1 MCNEFFEVVVF
12 TASTKLY
19 ADVVLDHIDPERK
32 LIQHRLYRD
41 SCITTRDNVCIK
53 DLRIFANRDLKDL
66 VIVDN
71 AVYSFGAQLS
81 NGVPICPFKDD
92 KEDKEF
98 LYLMHYLEKMKDYD
112 DMRELNKETFRMED
126 VARFDL
132 GPCMH
137 LYNMDEC
144 TAISDDEYSDTQS
157 NADEESKS
165 ISEFTHNIAV
175 DMENDLTPTTRAREQ
190 HLPHS
195 AHRLSLNSHGSPL
208 LNLNSST

>member
-1 MCNEFFEVVVF
+1 M
-12 TASTKLY
+12 
-19 ADVVLDHIDPERK
+19 
-32 LIQHRLYRD
+32 
-41 SCITTRDNVCIK
+41 CIK
-53 DLRIFANRDLKDL
+53 DLRIFKNRDLKDII
-66 VIVDN
+66 IVDN

-98 LYLMHYLEKMKDYD
+98 LYLMHYLSKMKDYE
-112 DMRELNKETFRMED
+112 DMRELNKEAFRMEE

-157 NADEESKS
+157 NDDEESKS
-165 ISEFTHNIAV
+165 TSEFT
-175 DMENDLTPTTRAREQ
+175 
-190 HLPHS
+190 
-195 AHRLSLNSHGSPL
+195 
-208 LNLNSST
+208 